1 MCVCVLPFN
10 DIVWW
15 TKWYPRIL
23 ESTQKYPKMVVCV
36 KLMKT
41 GQTPPGARSNP
52 PSQSFQ
58 LGSLPLET
66 HSDVFYGSYVNV
78 HSDVFYGGA
87 RSCVN
92 LKNNATQWTAWKGGL
107 KKGCFFWERNTIFHY
122 FCFFVQHNFTVMLSM
137 ETANAV
143 YVMFIGWYIYIW

>member
-1 MCVCVLPFN
+1 MIPKN
-10 DIVWW
+10 
-15 TKWYPRIL
+15 TR
-23 ESTQKYPKMVVCV
+23 KYPKMVLCV

-92 LKNNATQWTAWKGGL
+92 LKNNAT
-107 KKGCFFWERNTIFHY
+107 
-122 FCFFVQHNFTVMLSM
+122 
-137 ETANAV
+137 
-143 YVMFIGWYIYIW
+143 